1 MDLTSLI
8 GAAVSKLDL
17 ALIIGIWGL
26 VQSLKVLDKKDKFA
40 QFYALLPLVLG
51 LAGGFLLAGDWK
63 AALLTGFVHGAI
75 AAYLSSAVKN
85 LFGLT
90 LPGDKKKGA

>member
-8 GAAVSKLDL
+8 GAAVAKLDL
-17 ALIIGIWGL
+17 ALIVGIWGL
-26 VQSLKVLDKKDKFA
+26 VQALKATDKKDRFA
-40 QFYALLPLVLG
+40 RFYALLPLVLG

-85 LFGLT
+85 IFGLT
-90 LPGDKKKGA
+90 LPGDKAKK